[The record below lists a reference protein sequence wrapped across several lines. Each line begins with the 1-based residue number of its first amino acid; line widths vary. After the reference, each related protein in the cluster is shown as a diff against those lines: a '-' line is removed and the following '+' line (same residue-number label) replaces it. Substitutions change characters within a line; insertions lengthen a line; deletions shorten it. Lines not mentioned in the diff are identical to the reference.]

1 MTKKISVI
9 TVTYNAR
16 KALRA
21 TIGSVLSQ
29 DYPELEYIVVD
40 GASSDGS
47 VEVIK
52 EHGARITRWVSEK
65 DGGIYDAMNKG
76 VRMATGEYCIFMN
89 AGDVFADTTT
99 VSRVAEAIGSRDA
112 DVVYGDVIKHGTV
125 KKSLSPRNCHKMYY
139 CHQCVFTKRDCLLA
153 FPFDVRHRM
162 SADFKQS
169 KQLYLAG
176 RKFLQL
182 DFPIAIFDTNGVSNT
197 KRSAGLYDNILIVRE
212 IDSLPTRLR
221 LLPRLYSTYMMCRLR
236 GK

>member
-1 MTKKISVI
+1 MEKISVI

-16 KALRA
+16 EALRA
-21 TIGSVLSQ
+21 TIESVLSQ

-40 GASSDGS
+40 GASTDGS
-47 VEVIK
+47 VETIK
-52 EHGARITRWVSEK
+52 EHGSRITRWVSEK

-76 VRMATGEYCIFMN
+76 VRMATGQYCIFMN
-89 AGDVFADTTT
+89 AGDVFADATT
-99 VSRVAEAIGSRDA
+99 VSRVVGMMATRHA

-139 CHQCVFTKRDCLLA
+139 CHQCVFTKRDCLLE

-176 RKFLQL
+176 KTFLQL
-182 DFPIAIFDTNGVSNT
+182 DLPIAIFDTNGVSNT
-197 KRSAGLYDNILIVRE
+197 KRSAGLHDNILIIKEV
-212 IDSLPTRLR
+212 DSLSTKIQ
-221 LLPRLYSTYMMCRLR
+221 LLPRLYATYLMCRLR